1 MKVSMT
7 VTDHA
12 WADGVDG
19 LRRIAEIADQGGLD
33 TIWVP
38 DHLFQA
44 DPTSHPQDTLFE
56 AVSMLGFLA
65 AITSG
70 ARLGMLVS
78 PVTFRPPAVQVKAIA
93 TLDAFTRGRAWFGVG
108 IGWEGEEARAMGIP
122 LGPARER
129 FEQLDEL
136 LDIKDRMFAGDTSP
150 YAGKHFQLGGPICS
164 PRPAAHVPVLI
175 GGTGEQKTL
184 RMVARRA
191 DACNLF
197 DLPDGGTTVRHK
209 LDVLRKHCD
218 DVGRPYG
225 EISKTLSTRLT
236 PDDTVAGFVE
246 RCHEQASWGIDHA
259 IVIRSGPWTPESVEI
274 LTAAVPEVA
283 AL

>member
-1 MKVSMT
+1 MKISMT

-12 WADGVDG
+12 WPDGVDG
-19 LRRIAEIADQGGLD
+19 LRRIATIADEGGLD

-44 DPTSHPQDTLFE
+44 DPTSQPQAELFE
-56 AVSMLGFLA
+56 AITMLGYLA
-65 AITSG
+65 AVTSRT
-70 ARLGMLVS
+70 RLGMLVS

-108 IGWEGEEARAMGIP
+108 IGWEGDEARAMGIP
-122 LGPARER
+122 LGPAKER
-129 FEQLDEL
+129 FEQLEEL
-136 LDIKDRMFAGDTSP
+136 LDIADQMFAGDSSP
-150 YAGKHFQLGGPICS
+150 YDGKHFQLEGPICS
-164 PRPAAHVPVLI
+164 PRPVRRPRVLI

-197 DLPDGGTTVRHK
+197 DLPDGGQTFRHK
-209 LDVLRKHCD
+209 LSVLKDRCD
-218 DVGRPYG
+218 EAGRPYD
-225 EISKTLSTRLT
+225 EIEKTLSTRLT
-236 PDDTVAGFVE
+236 PDDTVATFVD
-246 RCHEQASWGIDHA
+246 RCQQQATLGIDHA

-283 AL
+283 EL

>member
-1 MKVSMT
+1 VKISMT

-12 WADGVDG
+12 WVDGVDG
-19 LRRIAEIADQGGLD
+19 LRRIATIADVGGLD

-44 DPTSHPQDTLFE
+44 DPTSHPQAELFE
-56 AVSMLGFLA
+56 AVTMLGYLA
-65 AITSG
+65 AVTSR

-108 IGWEGEEARAMGIP
+108 IGWEGDEARAMGIP
-122 LGPARER
+122 LGPAKER
-129 FEQLDEL
+129 FEQLEEL
-136 LDIKDRMFAGDTSP
+136 LDIADQMFSGDSSP
-150 YAGKHFQLGGPICS
+150 YDGKHFRLEGPICS
-164 PRPAAHVPVLI
+164 PRPVRRPPVLI

-197 DLPDGGTTVRHK
+197 DLPDGGKTIRHK
-209 LDVLRKHCD
+209 LEVLEQCCEEA
-218 DVGRPYG
+218 GRPYD
-225 EISKTLSTRLT
+225 EIEKTLSTRLT
-236 PDDTVAGFVE
+236 PDDTVATFVE
-246 RCHEQASWGIDHA
+246 RCQQQASLGIGHA
-259 IVIRSGPWTPESVEI
+259 IVIRSGPWTPESVGI

-283 AL
+283 GL